1 MIPYRSGLRYV
12 DGLLFGAAYAVLIL
26 TVIYQ
31 VTGLHGEFRRGFAAE
46 DGPLEWGTVACLL
59 ATAVVLMRSSMF
71 LRRKNRRGAALA
83 CGVYALLFVFAAGEE
98 ISWGQRLFG
107 WEPSYFFLE
116 KNAQQETNLHNLV
129 LGDVALVKT
138 VFGPVLTLTILF
150 YLLVLPTIYERS
162 TRMQRL
168 ATRLSIPLADRRH
181 MILALVATLVIAVVH
196 LPLKWESY
204 ECVFSLLMLSIVL
217 HPRNADQ
224 VK

>member
-1 MIPYRSGLRYV
+1 MITYRPGLRYV
-12 DGLLFGAAYAVLIL
+12 DGLLFGAAYTVLIF

-31 VTGLHGEFRRGFAAE
+31 VTGLHDEFRRGFAAE
-46 DGPLEWGTVACLL
+46 DGPLEWGTVARLL
-59 ATAVVLMRSSMF
+59 ATAVVLMRSAMF
-71 LRRKNRRGAALA
+71 LRRKNRGGAALA
-83 CGVYALLFVFAAGEE
+83 CGVYALLFVFAVGEE

-107 WEPSYFFLE
+107 WESGDFFLE

-138 VFGPVLTLTILF
+138 VFGPVLTLAILF
-150 YLLVLPTIYERS
+150 YLLVLPMLNERS
-162 TRMQRL
+162 TRVQRIVFRL
-168 ATRLSIPLADRRH
+168 AIPLADRRH
-181 MILALVATLVIAVVH
+181 MILALIATLVIAAVQ

-204 ECVFSLLMLSIVL
+204 ECVFSLLMLAIVL

>member
-1 MIPYRSGLRYV
+1 MIAHRPGLRYV
-12 DGLLFGAAYAVLIL
+12 DGLLFGAAYAVLIF

-31 VTGLHGEFRRGFAAE
+31 VTGMNEEFLRGFAAE

-59 ATAVVLMRSSMF
+59 ATAVVLMRRAMF
-71 LRRKNRRGAALA
+71 LRRKNRGGAALA
-83 CGVYALLFVFAAGEE
+83 CGGYALLFVFAAGEE

-107 WEPSYFFLE
+107 WEPGDFFLE

-138 VFGPVLTLTILF
+138 VFGPVLTLAILF
-150 YLLVLPTIYERS
+150 YLLALPMIYERS
-162 TRMQRL
+162 NRVQRL
-168 ATRLSIPLADRRH
+168 ATRLAIPLADRRH

-204 ECVFSLLMLSIVL
+204 ECVFSLLILSIVL

>member
-1 MIPYRSGLRYV
+1 MIAHRSGLRYF
-12 DGLLFGAAYAVLIL
+12 DGLLFGAAYTVLIF

-31 VTGLHGEFRRGFAAE
+31 VTGLHEEFRRGFAAE
-46 DGPLEWGTVACLL
+46 DGPLEWVTVAGLL
-59 ATAVVLMRSSMF
+59 ATAIALIRSAMF
-71 LRRKNRRGAALA
+71 LRRRNRRGAALA

-107 WEPSYFFLE
+107 WEPGDFFLE

-138 VFGPVLTLTILF
+138 VFGPVLTLAILF
-150 YLLVLPTIYERS
+150 YLLVLPMIYERS
-162 TRMQRL
+162 SRVQRL
-168 ATRLSIPLADRRH
+168 ATRLAIPLADRRH
-181 MILALVATLVIAVVH
+181 MILALVATLVIAVVQ

-217 HPRNADQ
+217 HPHNDEQ
-224 VK
+224 VT

>member
-1 MIPYRSGLRYV
+1 M
-12 DGLLFGAAYAVLIL
+12 
-26 TVIYQ
+26 
-31 VTGLHGEFRRGFAAE
+31 
-46 DGPLEWGTVACLL
+46 
-59 ATAVVLMRSSMF
+59 
-71 LRRKNRRGAALA
+71 
-83 CGVYALLFVFAAGEE
+83 
-98 ISWGQRLFG
+98 
-107 WEPSYFFLE
+107 
-116 KNAQQETNLHNLV
+116 
-129 LGDVALVKT
+129 
-138 VFGPVLTLTILF
+138 
-150 YLLVLPTIYERS
+150 IYERS